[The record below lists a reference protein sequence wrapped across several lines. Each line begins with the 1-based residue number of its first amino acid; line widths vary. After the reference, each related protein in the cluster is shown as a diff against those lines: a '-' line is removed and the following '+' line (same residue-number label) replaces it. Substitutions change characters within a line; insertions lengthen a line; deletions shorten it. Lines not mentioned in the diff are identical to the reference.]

1 MWWGGSEGA
10 EAAAEAVEAAPEIED
25 MKEQFDMQ
33 QNLIKQLKD
42 MVKTHQSQLQEKEQ
56 QVQRLSRAEH
66 EQTSKLDRLSQQV
79 AALEE
84 EAPANQSTAS
94 TSGAQ
99 GRRER
104 MLEIKRRL
112 EEQRRVQEE
121 RSQERRVDLETMVRN
136 LQSRIEDTDYCY
148 DSCDSADSGSDGDV
162 DYGSSPRK
170 SMTLSDSV
178 RGKEPEELYG
188 VILAKDNRIYE
199 LSDKVAQLE
208 ATVVDLK
215 DTLQEKESVISART
229 AAVNLVTRAL
239 TERGQVTLETLDD
252 TRQQMTAMQ
261 EAFAVHEADWRVR
274 EERLTRQ
281 LQEANQRLEA
291 SEENYKKAE
300 STRFDLVIA
309 NANLQ
314 EKLVKLQAS
323 AKDEAGRAAA
333 LESELAEVKRELA
346 DSQKMVFRVKSQKRQ
361 RVSQLEAESDQL
373 TARCA
378 ELQQLSDELR
388 EQLRAASERIED
400 KDRLTA
406 ELEAKIAE
414 LVSATDEKDT
424 LVSKLT
430 SEKTNLELQ
439 VTALTS
445 SLEEARVGLD
455 QASTSLAE
463 TRAEL
468 EETRASLEQ
477 TATSLSE
484 TNARLVEATA
494 SLREERD
501 GSEATTAE
509 LREARAGLEEARAEL
524 ERVRADRDVPGDAR
538 RLEEAEARH
547 LQVTAD
553 LEERLRVLGEAAGQ
567 ALTAEMGSQADRQIT
582 AEVGSQARRQSTAEM
597 ASQAEKQVT
606 AEAASQADKLGTA
619 ETGSQAEKQVTAEM
633 GSQAEVGGQPES
645 QLTAEAV
652 SEADCHAATVEGA
665 QPETPAVKQL
675 EARLEV
681 LMTDLDTSRRMLEES
696 QMDREALR
704 QEAARLQQLVSG
716 LETELKASEGFFS
729 ELQFSSKQLQE
740 QLDNEK
746 SEREAMRNEYEARNG
761 DLKKMVKKLKTKLK
775 QELKAKSSLE
785 EKVGILKQKVRAQLS
800 QEKESR
806 QAADGQLTEAR
817 SALESMQ
824 ARSEPPASVGVAAG
838 GEKTESAQQ
847 PMPVQ
852 EAEAESQAAGTASE
866 TKQKMKLMKVK
877 LRKELQLKAELQ
889 KELSGVKQS
898 LDETRSELHDV
909 RSNMA
914 EETSRTHELVMATE
928 TELRELRNK
937 LSVAENEFAQIV
949 REKEALSEQLQGAAV
964 ERLQAEVQG
973 AAGGEAPL
981 SLPER
986 CVVLAQFTRLLCQ
999 AALERRPRAAD
1010 LFELPLLRATD
1021 RSSSQSSLLS
1031 ERSESARSEPMRD
1044 EAVAKV
1050 RTLEEA
1056 AQALRARLEETVAE
1070 VEALRT
1076 EREAWDAAM
1085 TEKDGKIADL
1095 VELTSTGVSREH
1107 WEAQLAEKDAKITTL
1122 EETRLSV
1129 AEAKT
1134 LGAAVV
1140 QKCDEVAAL
1149 QDKLA
1154 TIESNQEKW
1163 EAEAAEKDAK
1173 IATLQETVR
1182 ESAHKDDKIVYL
1194 LEELTAKEAAFDDA
1208 RERCE
1213 ALEARV
1219 ATLSAQLESR
1229 DAELASLQAQQTAS
1243 DLLSALTEFPAGGHP
1258 VESVLEPQLRT
1269 LPAAEAGALFSVPRG
1284 LDLVSLP
1291 SSGSEGQPRD
1301 SSEDN
1306 WSMVDERP
1314 SWRRRQRP
1322 PRPDGA
1328 EEPPAGDASLTTPA
1342 GDGWGWSTGEEED
1355 EGAPAGMPS
1364 GQWGWDEDAGWPRDD
1379 QPPSEA
1385 LQLGNT
1391 EMVTEQW
1398 SVLNFENSSLKA
1410 DLAGSMTDL
1419 MELQAKLDATE
1430 AQRADAACR
1439 LEQEQKLRAGAQE
1452 QKLRRLGAETDR
1464 LEREVDALK
1473 AAGVGEPPA
1482 EAPSAE
1488 QGSACG
1494 GQQPMSSDQQQQ
1506 QQQDRPVAPPRAEG
1520 TLYYDQSQ
1528 PQFAGYFGQ
1537 EQQTTGAFFDQG
1549 QIGAD
1554 AGFGQQEYY
1563 GQSQQTIGSY
1573 AAGDDQQPT
1582 GSCFGNG
1589 QQPTGPVQDLGPQQ
1603 YAGNYFG
1610 DGLQPTESHFGE
1622 DQQRIGQ
1629 GEQQTGSHFGHGQPS
1644 VEEYKYEA
1652 AVAENLQTTGDYFS
1666 RDQQQTDFSYS
1677 QHQQH
1682 ATQHFDL
1689 QQQPQALQ
1697 QQLQAALQE
1706 RQQLQ
1711 ERLQG
1716 LEPAAD
1722 QLQAALQERQEL
1734 QEKLQALEPAANQQL
1749 HAALQERQELQERL
1763 QGLEPTAD
1771 QLQAALQERQELQE
1785 RLQALEPT
1793 ADQQL
1798 QLKLALQERDEL
1810 RLRVRELEPAVEQLR
1825 AAVVE
1830 RELVERELED
1840 ARRQLETAHHGLEQ
1854 AESDASHRLNIQAL
1868 ESETRIEQLELRV
1881 ADLEPLATQREETEC
1896 QRQQLQEQLTA
1907 AELELVARQ
1916 ERLASLGADKERLER
1931 SVADLT
1937 ARLAAPLPVAP
1948 AVDEPVV
1955 QAVSH
1960 VFAEA
1965 PPAAPPASA
1974 LPFAS
1979 ALFGGSQPM
1988 ASSAGFLDSFGII
2001 PNTPP
2006 QPPPPPA
2013 VEKTPNLAED
2023 IAEQLSLL
2031 RAENE
2036 QLRARIIEL
2045 TPGGERSQQLE
2056 AEVSQLKEQRTADE
2070 ERRLRLETEL
2080 EERNARLLALAA
2092 TEEQLK
2098 SSESEIALLRAQLDT
2113 VAGQGERS
2121 DLVEADNAQLHSQ
2134 LEELTATARAAQQL
2148 EEENVRLRTE
2158 AAAEVAAGRRLQEQL
2173 HQAQEEAA
2181 RLREE
2186 VDRLQQC
2193 RASEAAADAAQ
2204 RAAGL
2209 EHEVTRLGA
2218 LLEAAAA
2225 EKAALQAAGA
2235 GPEAAPQQAGEASTD
2250 DLQRQLTEAEEARAA
2265 LQAEKAAAEAE
2276 LESTKAQL
2284 QQYIDYYQYYAAY
2297 YSQGQQQPEQ
2307 GQVAAQAEVE
2317 QYHDPSQA
2325 EQQGWVTDAS
2335 VMLHYPISAEG
2346 EAAPEPSAPPTSAE
2360 LSTVSLLSSPAPA
2373 DETPVPAD
2381 AAAVT
2386 ETVVS
2391 AAQSVIP
2398 SVLSFFGGGGG
2409 VSSDAGEQAN
2419 LSALRSENEALRG
2432 RVAELERAAAAG
2444 QAAPDP
2450 LVALTSSPFL
2460 EEAGAAPLRAE
2471 WGWEE
2476 FTPSL
2481 EAVSPAPAEPRAP
2494 PPAEPAELER
2504 VTAELRAEREKVARL
2519 EQEATALWAQTAAV
2533 DTDKLADVVR
2543 ELQTERE
2550 KLSRLQVEATEL
2562 REHAAAAAAGVERL
2576 ALVTAELDAEREEA
2590 RRLREEILALQ
2601 GEMAVLRD
2609 QLAQPSTQLEA
2620 ERAARA
2626 APVAD
2631 DAAQLSAQLAEELAT
2646 VSQLSGELESERAD
2660 VARLEGEV
2668 QLLRDLLTD
2677 TQAQLSAARS
2687 TPVADS
2693 ALGDQAAFYR
2703 QKVTELETTLA
2714 GSREELQQA
2723 KVKNGR
2729 LLQKLKTAQKGARA
2743 PAPGADGLDAAL
2755 LEELQAQA
2763 TEARRRADEAERLGR
2778 ELQQEKTRLAEQ
2790 VDTYQDAQARLVDA
2804 KERLETEAHALRVEN
2819 DRLRG
2824 QITDMEWRLAEL
2836 EEAAES
2842 RAAAGVTPDA
2852 AGVTSDAAGVTSDPA
2867 GAAQSEVTAE
2877 ADSAARSELARLAEE
2892 KAVLERRL
2900 EELELRNEE
2909 LLELYETAAA
2919 APDAQLQRSVEQLQ
2933 VALDAAASENAALSN
2948 RLAAYESQWLA
2959 EGGGDAS
2966 ATAHL
2971 FHANATTSLQSPPL
2985 TGADPTAPA
2994 PPPMVTSFAAALSSA
3009 PTDVC
3014 QSSLTGADPAMP
3026 AHPLYSQPPL
3036 AGATPAATAA
3046 PAPPDLTGGAPA
3058 DHPAPPA
3065 EADPAASADT
3075 DLAAAQAE
3083 ADESGLV
3090 LRSREVII
3098 HSMADEISSLRAT
3111 NAALLAEAAQWR
3123 TLAEEGEDGDVVDGL
3138 NEHLRQLGEA
3148 LQGRDARCRE
3158 LTSEVA
3164 QLLEERDLLQLRLS
3178 SALRSNQAHQ
3188 ADVPRP
3194 ADEAADVLQLKVK
3207 LAELKQLN
3215 YLLDIQLQDEVA
3227 ERRRLQRS
3235 LQLPE
3240 GAQHGRP
3247 QMSLSPNTSDLVSS
3261 SSKDI

>member
-1 MWWGGSEGA
+1 
-10 EAAAEAVEAAPEIED
+10 
-25 MKEQFDMQ
+25 
-33 QNLIKQLKD
+33 
-42 MVKTHQSQLQEKEQ
+42 
-56 QVQRLSRAEH
+56 
-66 EQTSKLDRLSQQV
+66 
-79 AALEE
+79 
-84 EAPANQSTAS
+84 
-94 TSGAQ
+94 
-99 GRRER
+99 
-104 MLEIKRRL
+104 
-112 EEQRRVQEE
+112 
-121 RSQERRVDLETMVRN
+121 
-136 LQSRIEDTDYCY
+136 
-148 DSCDSADSGSDGDV
+148 
-162 DYGSSPRK
+162 
-170 SMTLSDSV
+170 
-178 RGKEPEELYG
+178 
-188 VILAKDNRIYE
+188 
-199 LSDKVAQLE
+199 
-208 ATVVDLK
+208 
-215 DTLQEKESVISART
+215 
-229 AAVNLVTRAL
+229 
-239 TERGQVTLETLDD
+239 
-252 TRQQMTAMQ
+252 
-261 EAFAVHEADWRVR
+261 
-274 EERLTRQ
+274 
-281 LQEANQRLEA
+281 
-291 SEENYKKAE
+291 
-300 STRFDLVIA
+300 
-309 NANLQ
+309 
-314 EKLVKLQAS
+314 
-323 AKDEAGRAAA
+323 
-333 LESELAEVKRELA
+333 
-346 DSQKMVFRVKSQKRQ
+346 
-361 RVSQLEAESDQL
+361 
-373 TARCA
+373 
-378 ELQQLSDELR
+378 
-388 EQLRAASERIED
+388 
-400 KDRLTA
+400 
-406 ELEAKIAE
+406 
-414 LVSATDEKDT
+414 
-424 LVSKLT
+424 
-430 SEKTNLELQ
+430 
-439 VTALTS
+439 
-445 SLEEARVGLD
+445 
-455 QASTSLAE
+455 
-463 TRAEL
+463 
-468 EETRASLEQ
+468 
-477 TATSLSE
+477 
-484 TNARLVEATA
+484 
-494 SLREERD
+494 
-501 GSEATTAE
+501 
-509 LREARAGLEEARAEL
+509 
-524 ERVRADRDVPGDAR
+524 
-538 RLEEAEARH
+538 
-547 LQVTAD
+547 
-553 LEERLRVLGEAAGQ
+553 
-567 ALTAEMGSQADRQIT
+567 
-582 AEVGSQARRQSTAEM
+582 
-597 ASQAEKQVT
+597 
-606 AEAASQADKLGTA
+606 
-619 ETGSQAEKQVTAEM
+619 
-633 GSQAEVGGQPES
+633 
-645 QLTAEAV
+645 
-652 SEADCHAATVEGA
+652 
-665 QPETPAVKQL
+665 
-675 EARLEV
+675 
-681 LMTDLDTSRRMLEES
+681 
-696 QMDREALR
+696 
-704 QEAARLQQLVSG
+704 
-716 LETELKASEGFFS
+716 
-729 ELQFSSKQLQE
+729 
-740 QLDNEK
+740 
-746 SEREAMRNEYEARNG
+746 
-761 DLKKMVKKLKTKLK
+761 
-775 QELKAKSSLE
+775 
-785 EKVGILKQKVRAQLS
+785 
-800 QEKESR
+800 
-806 QAADGQLTEAR
+806 
-817 SALESMQ
+817 
-824 ARSEPPASVGVAAG
+824 
-838 GEKTESAQQ
+838 
-847 PMPVQ
+847 
-852 EAEAESQAAGTASE
+852 
-866 TKQKMKLMKVK
+866 
-877 LRKELQLKAELQ
+877 
-889 KELSGVKQS
+889 
-898 LDETRSELHDV
+898 
-909 RSNMA
+909 
-914 EETSRTHELVMATE
+914 
-928 TELRELRNK
+928 
-937 LSVAENEFAQIV
+937 
-949 REKEALSEQLQGAAV
+949 
-964 ERLQAEVQG
+964 
-973 AAGGEAPL
+973 
-981 SLPER
+981 
-986 CVVLAQFTRLLCQ
+986 
-999 AALERRPRAAD
+999 
-1010 LFELPLLRATD
+1010 
-1021 RSSSQSSLLS
+1021 
-1031 ERSESARSEPMRD
+1031 MRD

-1107 WEAQLAEKDAKITTL
+1107 WEAQLAEKDAKITAL

-1154 TIESNQEKW
+1154 AIESNQEKW

-1258 VESVLEPQLRT
+1258 VESVLEPVPATGRGGDAALVSDVRALMQQLRT

-1314 SWRRRQRP
+1314 SSGAASPPAAAARDAAAAAAAAKDASPPSEASEAVTVVAATIPWQWGDAEASASWNDWVMEAP
-1322 PRPDGA
+1322 ADDAAPSAPPATDVPGAEAQLEAQAATPRPDGA

-1391 EMVTEQW
+1391 EMVTEQVLGCEDAPAPAASAAELAAELSAVRELWLATQMEVSALSEERARLLRQLEGVGSTEQLAAEEAALLEEVTSGLHSERQRSPERAREAEAVAEEQRVDASHQW

-1452 QKLRRLGAETDR
+1452 QELRT
-1464 LEREVDALK
+1464 V
-1473 AAGVGEPPA
+1473 
-1482 EAPSAE
+1482 
-1488 QGSACG
+1488 
-1494 GQQPMSSDQQQQ
+1494 
-1506 QQQDRPVAPPRAEG
+1506 
-1520 TLYYDQSQ
+1520 YYDQSQ

-1554 AGFGQQEYY
+1554 AGFGQQEHY

-1589 QQPTGPVQDLGPQQ
+1589 QQRTGPVQDLGPQQ

-1666 RDQQQTDFSYS
+1666 RGGPPSGVPVFSMFGAPEVAAGPADPFAALWTPPAAGPGERTEPEGLPADSGAELARQQLASTCHERDELRDRLETAGREQ
-1677 QHQQH
+1677 
-1682 ATQHFDL
+1682 
-1689 QQQPQALQ
+1689 QALQ

-1763 QGLEPTAD
+1763 QGLEPAAD
-1771 QLQAALQERQELQE
+1771 QLQTALQERQELQE

-1868 ESETRIEQLELRV
+1868 GSETRIEQLELRV
-1881 ADLEPLATQREETEC
+1881 ADLEPLATQREETER

-1907 AELELVARQ
+1907 AELELAARQ

-1979 ALFGGSQPM
+1979 SLFGGSQPM

-2265 LQAEKAAAEAE
+2265 LQ
-2276 LESTKAQL
+2276 L

-2335 VMLHYPISAEG
+2335 VMLHYPISAED
-2346 EAAPEPSAPPTSAE
+2346 EAPPEPSAPPTSAE
-2360 LSTVSLLSSPAPA
+2360 LSTV
-2373 DETPVPAD
+2373 
-2381 AAAVT
+2381 
-2386 ETVVS
+2386 
-2391 AAQSVIP
+2391 
-2398 SVLSFFGGGGG
+2398 
-2409 VSSDAGEQAN
+2409 
-2419 LSALRSENEALRG
+2419 
-2432 RVAELERAAAAG
+2432 
-2444 QAAPDP
+2444 
-2450 LVALTSSPFL
+2450 PFL

-2842 RAAAGVTPDA
+2842 RAAASVTPDA
-2852 AGVTSDAAGVTSDPA
+2852 AGVMSDAAGVTSDPA

-2877 ADSAARSELARLAEE
+2877 ADSAARSELARLVEE

-2985 TGADPTAPA
+2985 TGADPTVPA
-2994 PPPMVTSFAAALSSA
+2994 PPPVVTSFAAALSSA
-3009 PTDVC
+3009 PTDVY

-3026 AHPLYSQPPL
+3026 AHPLYSRPPL

-3058 DHPAPPA
+3058 DHPTPPA
-3065 EADPAASADT
+3065 EADQAASADT

-3207 LAELKQLN
+3207 
-3215 YLLDIQLQDEVA
+3215 
-3227 ERRRLQRS
+3227 
-3235 LQLPE
+3235 
-3240 GAQHGRP
+3240 
-3247 QMSLSPNTSDLVSS
+3247 
-3261 SSKDI
+3261 